1 MVTFPMF
8 QEANVK
14 RTLLSTAFVAL
25 SAFAAMAQSST
36 PEPNAPVT
44 NLRIT
49 SRSVLLDVVVT
60 DKNGAPVSGLK
71 QDAFSVTEQGKPQP
85 VSFFEEHKGP
95 AAPPSEI
102 PALPPNVFSNFS
114 PMGRPAAVSVLLLD
128 SLNTTS
134 DNQMEVHRQALK
146 FLKTLKPGS
155 RLAVFTMSL
164 GLSYIQGFTDDPALL
179 VAALEVKKNGHIE
192 VPALL
197 TSQSEANAMQGVISQ
212 MSELAPGSPIPGGT
226 SPSVTSASPAAIAS
240 MQGFFAETQTA
251 QTVDREYRTLEN
263 LQQLAAFL
271 GSFPG
276 RKNLIWFSESFPT
289 DLFGTTAM
297 RLQDEV
303 KKTINLLTVARV
315 AVYPVDARGVVGNT
329 FFTASNTNAVGAQ
342 LPGQLSGASGPVQ
355 TGSTQISDPGGN
367 EVPQSALGASQNPL
381 TSEDFKRN
389 SDQQTMKML
398 AESSGGKAFVNKNDL
413 NKIVSDVVTQSSDFY
428 TLAYVP
434 TNAKMDGG
442 ERKIG
447 VKVNGGKYD
456 LSYRHSY
463 FAQDVTLPGVG
474 MTAQGK
480 PSGDPLRPFMT
491 FGMPQ
496 SEQILYKT
504 LIQRVAPKPDAPSD
518 AKTPTHYAVDF
529 AVDIKD
535 LDLKLDSDGL
545 HKGTLNLSLIVFDR
559 YGGIATRKD
568 HLVALSIKPDAY
580 AAFLQDGL
588 QLHGEVDVPRGQY
601 WLRTGIYDAAARK
614 VGTMEVPL
622 GSVQTT
628 VATSAPT
635 PQAKP
640 AGDDD
645 DK

>member
-1 MVTFPMF
+1 MVTFRMF
-8 QEANVK
+8 QEANV
-14 RTLLSTAFVAL
+14 RRSLLTISLTAL
-25 SAFAAMAQSST
+25 TAFAAVAQSST
-36 PEPNAPVT
+36 PDPNAPVT
-44 NLRIT
+44 TLRIT
-49 SRSVLLDVVVT
+49 SRSVLVDVVVT
-60 DKNGAPVSGLK
+60 DKNGAPVTDLK
-71 QDAFSVTEQGKPQP
+71 QDAFSVTEQGKPQS

-95 AAPPSEI
+95 AAPPAEI

-114 PMGRPAAVSVLLLD
+114 PMGRPAAVNVLLLD

-134 DNQMEVHRQALK
+134 TNQMEVHRQALN

-155 RLAVFTMSL
+155 RLAVFTMSM
-164 GLSYIQGFTDDPALL
+164 GLQYVQGFTDDPALL
-179 VAALEVKKNGHIE
+179 VAALDVKKPNHIE

-197 TSQSEANAMQGVISQ
+197 TSQGEANAQQGVIGQ
-212 MSELAPGSPIPGGT
+212 MSELIPGSAAPDGSAPAA
-226 SPSVTSASPAAIAS
+226 TSASPGAIAA
-240 MQGFFAETQTA
+240 MQGFLAETQTA
-251 QTVDREYRTLEN
+251 QTVDREYRTLAN

-297 RLQDEV
+297 RFQDEI
-303 KKTINLLTVARV
+303 KKTVNLLTVARV
-315 AVYPVDARGVVGNT
+315 AVYPVDARGVVGNN

-342 LPGQLSGASGPVQ
+342 APNQLSGATRPVQ
-355 TGSTQISDPGGN
+355 TDTTQISDPGSN
-367 EVPQSALGASQNPL
+367 EGPQSAIGAAQNPL
-381 TSEDFKRN
+381 TAENFNRN
-389 SDQQTMKML
+389 GSQLTMDML
-398 AESSGGKAFVNKNDL
+398 AESSGGKAFVNSNDL
-413 NKIVSDVVTQSSDFY
+413 TGIVKKVVAQSSDFY

-434 TNAKMDGG
+434 TNSKMDGG

-504 LIQRVAPKPDAPSD
+504 LIQRVAPKQDATSD
-518 AKTPTHYAVDF
+518 AKASVHYAVDF
-529 AVDIKD
+529 AVDLKD

-559 YGGIATRKD
+559 YGSIATRKD

-580 AAFLQDGL
+580 AAFQQDGL
-588 QLHGEVDVPRGQY
+588 QLHAEVDVPKGQY
-601 WLRTGIYDAAARK
+601 WLRTGIFDASTHK
-614 VGTMEVPL
+614 VGTMEVAL
-622 GSVQTT
+622 GGVQST
-628 VATSAPT
+628 VAAST
-635 PQAKP
+635 PASPVKP
-640 AGDDD
+640 AAD